1 MKKSILAALL
11 LVLGNVAGAAELK
24 IAVIDPMQ
32 AISESKQAK
41 KMIADLEKDLSGERM
56 QMGKLEG
63 DLKSCQQKMKTDA
76 ATMSPS
82 ALAKFQAEC
91 DTKYRE
97 YQNLGQSLQKI
108 AGERQQS
115 IVGEMGPKFQAAVAA
130 LVQAGGYDLVIQRE
144 ALLHM
149 NPNFDITAKV
159 TAKMDAAA
167 K

>member
-1 MKKSILAALL
+1 MKKTIVAALL
-11 LVLGNVAGAAELK
+11 VVLGTGACAAELK

-41 KMIADLEKDLSGERM
+41 KLIVDLEKDLSGERM
-56 QMGKLEG
+56 QIGKLEG
-63 DLKSCQQKMKTDA
+63 ELKNCQQKMKTDA

-108 AGERQQS
+108 AGERQQAIIS
-115 IVGEMGPKFQAAVAA
+115 EMGPKFQAVVAA
-130 LVQAGGYDLVIQRE
+130 LVKENGYDLVVQRE

-159 TAKMDAAA
+159 TAKLDAGV